1 MNKKQIA
8 NALRDYSWMINE
20 IKRQR
25 KMLEDAGD
33 GITAQYGI
41 EASLPKGSGQNSDP
55 VFREYL
61 RREKKSKWV
70 EKLEE
75 KVLFIQERI
84 PNITEE
90 REKAVLECLLDGMS
104 MIAISRHMGLSERHI
119 FRIRDSIVDK
129 MAGMAGMSGM
139 SGKLHQNKK
148 CG

>member
-8 NALRDYSWMINE
+8 DALRDYKWMINE

-61 RREKKSKWV
+61 RREKKNKWV

-75 KVLFIQERI
+75 KVLFIQEYSKA
-84 PNITEE
+84 ITNE
-90 REKAVLECLLDGMS
+90 RERAVLECMLDGMS

-119 FRIRDSIVDK
+119 YNIRNAIVDK
-129 MAGMAGMSGM
+129 IADFAGNA
-139 SGKLHQNKK
+139 GKLHQNKK